1 VRYIMNPHKEIM
13 TDEDAH
19 KLIDYW
25 SDRIGFDNVYRI
37 FMRDYERRQRKG

>member
-1 VRYIMNPHKEIM
+1 MNPHKEIM

>member
-1 VRYIMNPHKEIM
+1 MNPHKEIK
-13 TDEDAH
+13 TDEDA
-19 KLIDYW
+19 KKFIDYW